1 MGYDD
6 RVYGRGGGGGGANDD
21 ARPGLMT
28 RVRDAVSGV
37 RALIGAVLALPVV
50 AQVVILLINYASALT
65 GHPLNLPPLLTWD
78 DATRLLREAWA
89 AMAVGGY

>member
-6 RVYGRGGGGGGANDD
+6 RVYGRGGGDGMDGD

-28 RVRDAVSGV
+28 RVRAAVSGV

-50 AQVVILLINYASALT
+50 AQVLILLINYVSALA
-65 GHPLNLPPLLTWD
+65 GHPADLPPLLTWD
-78 DATRLLREAWA
+78 EAMRLLREAWA
-89 AMAVGGY
+89 AMTVGGY